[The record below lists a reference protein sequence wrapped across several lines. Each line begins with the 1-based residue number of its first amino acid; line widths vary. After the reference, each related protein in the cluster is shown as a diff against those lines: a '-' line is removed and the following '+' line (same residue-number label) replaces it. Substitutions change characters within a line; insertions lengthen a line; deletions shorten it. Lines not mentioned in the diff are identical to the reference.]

1 MSDARTS
8 GPALQLWGG
17 VPALFIPF
25 GVMLVGILILGF
37 AGLAVP
43 EAFWPMALAGLFV
56 GLVLARSREAYVQA
70 LISGIASP
78 MLAVIL
84 LAWFLA
90 GIFGRILNQ
99 TGLIEGLVW
108 AATSI
113 GLAAAWVP
121 LTAFLIAVVLSLS
134 TGTSIGTILAVTP
147 VVFPAGFSIG
157 ADPWLLAGAIIGGA
171 FVGDNVAPVSDTTI
185 VSAYSQGTSIPKVV
199 RSRLR
204 YAAVAGAVSI
214 AVYIVIALASSG
226 GTTGEPI
233 DASPGGLVML
243 LSPVL
248 LIYLMVRRWHFVASL
263 LVSIAF
269 GLVLGLVAGRL
280 ALADLLAVDSET
292 YAVSGVIVDG
302 VFSLVGIAV
311 FTILLMGLIGT
322 FEAGGLIDWLMDKS
336 RRLAK
341 SPRSAETTIVGVS
354 FGVNAL
360 TAAGTPTMVMLGP
373 WVRRL
378 GHAFRIAPWR
388 RANLLDGTS
397 TSLIGFLPWSVA
409 VLIPIAMVGGEVSD
423 AGVAGFDAVS
433 MVPYVI
439 YCWVFVLVMIVAAVT
454 GWGRE
459 SMDEESWQAEAEE
472 FRASAG

>member
-1 MSDARTS
+1 MSEAHAPTLRF
-8 GPALQLWGG
+8 WGG

-25 GVMLVGILILGF
+25 AVMLVGILVLGF

-43 EAFWPMALAGLFV
+43 EAFWPMVLAGLFV
-56 GLVLARSREAYVQA
+56 GLLLARSREAYVQA
-70 LISGIASP
+70 LISGIAAP

-90 GIFGRILNQ
+90 GIFGRLLNQ

-108 AATSI
+108 AAGQI

-121 LTAFLIAVVLSLS
+121 LAAFVIAAVLSMS

-147 VVFPAGFSIG
+147 VVFPAGFAIG

-171 FVGDNVAPVSDTTI
+171 FVGDNLAPVSDTTI
-185 VSAYSQGTSIPKVV
+185 VSAYSQGTDVPTVV

-204 YAAVAGAVSI
+204 YAAVAGVVTVAAYV
-214 AVYIVIALASSG
+214 VVALTATG
-226 GTTGEPI
+226 GTSGEAI
-233 DASPGGLVML
+233 DASPDGLVML
-243 LSPVL
+243 LAPVL
-248 LIYLMVRRWHFVASL
+248 LIVLMVLRWHFVASL

-269 GLVLGLVAGRL
+269 GLALGLVFGRL
-280 ALADLLAVDSET
+280 QLADLLVVDSET
-292 YAVSGVIVDG
+292 YAVEGVIVEG
-302 VFSLVGIAV
+302 IFGLVGIAV

-322 FEAGGLIDWLMDKS
+322 FQAGGLIDWLMDKS
-336 RRLAK
+336 RGLARK
-341 SPRSAETTIVGVS
+341 PRSAETTIVGVS
-354 FGVNAL
+354 LGVNAL

-409 VLIPIAMVGGEVSD
+409 ILIPIAMVGGEVRA
-423 AGVAGFDAVS
+423 AGVEGFDAVGL
-433 MVPYVI
+433 VPFVF
-439 YCWVFVLVMIVAAVT
+439 YCWALTLVMIGAALT

-459 SMDEESWQAEAEE
+459 TMDDESWRAEAAEQS
-472 FRASAG
+472 RTSG